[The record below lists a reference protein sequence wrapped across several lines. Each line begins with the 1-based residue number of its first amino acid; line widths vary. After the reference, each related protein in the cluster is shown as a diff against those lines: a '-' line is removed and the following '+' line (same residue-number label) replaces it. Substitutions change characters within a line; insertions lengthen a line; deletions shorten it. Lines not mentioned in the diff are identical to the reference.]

1 MSIIILPYLVNRES
15 KLELVTEE
23 EFQAIDDFK
32 RRVEQLHSTKKKD
45 SIPPLSSTFYGEDG
59 RVVSYE
65 NNVPD
70 IDYIITISTR
80 YRLLF
85 AEKEPT
91 RFEKIVNIVRRRAT
105 DEWAQNY
112 IENIKLCYLATM
124 DADDTSDNLGLAV
137 ENRKMI
143 SLWFNSE
150 FFHTDS
156 GKRKILNDINENI
169 GEAGSIFHLYVA
181 IRRCIVDVDRLYS
194 VLNQFHREHSYIY
207 TPNHHFRKKTL
218 SISEPV

>member
-1 MSIIILPYLVNRES
+1 MSIIIFPYLVNRES
-15 KLELVTEE
+15 KLESVTEE
-23 EFQAIDDFK
+23 EFQFIDNFK
-32 RRVEQLHSTKKKD
+32 RRVEQLHSTKQKD
-45 SIPPLSSTFYGEDG
+45 TMPPLSHTSYGEDG
-59 RVVSYE
+59 RVVLYE

-70 IDYIITISTR
+70 IDYVIAISTR

-85 AEKEPT
+85 ADKEPT

-112 IENIKLCYLATM
+112 IENIRLCYYESM
-124 DADDTSDNLGLAV
+124 GADNTSKNLGLAV

-156 GKRKILNDINENI
+156 DKRKVLNDINEYI
-169 GEAGSIFHLYVA
+169 GEAGSLFHLYVA
-181 IRRCIVDVDRLYS
+181 IRRCLVDVDRLYS
-194 VLNQFHREHSYIY
+194 VLHKFHREHSYIY
-207 TPNHHFRKKTL
+207 TPNHHFRKQTGN
-218 SISEPV
+218 ISEPA

>member
-1 MSIIILPYLVNRES
+1 MSITIFPYLVNRES
-15 KLELVTEE
+15 KLESVTEE
-23 EFQAIDDFK
+23 EFQGIENFK
-32 RRVEQLHSTKKKD
+32 HRVEQLHSTKKKD
-45 SIPPLSSTFYGEDG
+45 MMPPLSQTSYEDG

-70 IDYIITISTR
+70 IDYVIAISTR

-112 IENIKLCYLATM
+112 IDNIRLCYLKSLE
-124 DADDTSDNLGLAV
+124 ADDISNNLGLVV

-156 GKRKILNDINENI
+156 DKRKILSNINESI
-169 GEAGSIFHLYVA
+169 GEAGSLFHLYVA
-181 IRRCIVDVDRLYS
+181 IRRCLADVDRLYT
-194 VLNQFHREHSYIY
+194 VLHKFHREHSYIY
-207 TPNHHFRKKTL
+207 TPNHHFRKAGAIK
-218 SISEPV
+218 